1 MRVLCAVLL
10 LASVN
15 AAEPGMA
22 LIPHGTFQMG
32 RSKLT
37 EDDKTTM
44 RPQVLLDDRPVHA
57 VTIAAF
63 LLDTHETT
71 QAQYAEFVK
80 AAKRPAP
87 YHWTDRAM
95 QTAGA
100 MRTDRAMPVGAGAV
114 AAYNVSFDDAKSYC
128 EWRGKRL
135 PTEAEW
141 ERAARGGLEGADYPW
156 GDKYDAKLARH
167 NTETGPGEVGR
178 YPPNAFG
185 LHDMAG
191 SMSEWTA
198 DWFDREYYKNSP
210 SENPKGPAAGTYRII
225 RGGAWSDQ
233 NKRIT
238 VFFRNWVRP
247 TQRQPNIGFRCAKD
261 APAADQRINDRIA
274 GFQGTV
280 SLYAKN
286 LNTGAE
292 FAIRA
297 DERIRTA
304 STIKLPILIA
314 AFQAVADSKAKWDEE
329 ILLTADD
336 KVPGSGILREF
347 TPGRKF
353 LLRDLANLMIVVSD
367 NTATN
372 LLIDRLT
379 ADYVNSVMEKYGFQ
393 STRSIRKVFAEA
405 KIPNRASA
413 FGQIEAN
420 KKFGIGVSTPREM
433 ARIIE
438 LLDTG
443 KLVNAEASQDI
454 IAILRRQQYTD
465 GIGRHPAGFQ
475 VASKSGALDAL
486 RSDVGFVVRKNEKY
500 AIAITVDAMPKTDY
514 SPDNAGN
521 ILISDLTA
529 MLLEKL
535 R

>member
-1 MRVLCAVLL
+1 MRAFSAVLL
-10 LASVN
+10 LAVAH

-22 LIPHGTFQMG
+22 LIPYGTFQMG

-37 EDDKTTM
+37 SDDKTAM

-57 VTIAAF
+57 VTLSAF
-63 LLDTHETT
+63 LMDTHEVS

-80 AAKRPAP
+80 ATKRAAP
-87 YHWTDRAM
+87 YHWTG
-95 QTAGA
+95 GA
-100 MRTDRAMPVGAGAV
+100 LPVGTGSL
-114 AAYNVSFDDAKSYC
+114 AAYNVNFDDAKGYC
-128 EWRGKRL
+128 AWRGKRL

-178 YPPNAFG
+178 YAPNAFG
-185 LHDMAG
+185 LFDMAG
-191 SMSEWTA
+191 GMAEWTA

-210 SENPKGPAAGTYRII
+210 AENPKGPAAGTYRII

-233 NKRIT
+233 NRRIT
-238 VFFRNWVRP
+238 LFFRNWVRP

-261 APAADQRINDRIA
+261 APSAEKRIEERIA
-274 GFQGTV
+274 AFQGTV

-292 FAIRA
+292 YTIRP
-297 DERIRTA
+297 DERVRTA

-314 AFQAVADSKAKWDEE
+314 AFQAVADGTAKWDEE

-336 KVPGSGILREF
+336 KVAGSGILREF
-347 TPGRKF
+347 TAGRKF
-353 LLRDLANLMIVVSD
+353 LLRDLAHLMIVVSD

-372 LLIDRLT
+372 LLIDRLS

-393 STRSIRKVFAEA
+393 FTRSNRKILGDG
-405 KIPNRASA
+405 KSLKPNPSGLST
-413 FGQIEAN
+413 FGKKEES

-433 ARIIE
+433 ARLIE
-438 LLDTG
+438 LLDKG
-443 KLVNAEASQDI
+443 QLVNPEASKEI
-454 IAILRRQQYTD
+454 VSILGRQQFTD
-465 GIGRHPAGFQ
+465 GIGRHLDGFQ
-475 VASKSGALDAL
+475 IASKSGALDAL
-486 RSDVGFVVRKNEKY
+486 RSDVGMAVRKGEKY
-500 AIAITVDAMPKTDY
+500 AVAITVDGMPKTDY
-514 SPDNAGN
+514 SADNAGN

-529 MLLEKL
+529 LLLEKL

>member
-1 MRVLCAVLL
+1 MRGLSAVLL
-10 LASVN
+10 LAAAAN
-15 AAEPGMA
+15 AAESGMA
-22 LIPHGTFQMG
+22 LIPRGTFQMG

-37 EDDKTTM
+37 ADDKTAM

-57 VTIAAF
+57 VTLSAF
-63 LLDTHETT
+63 LLDTHEVT
-71 QAQYAEFVK
+71 QAQYSAFVK
-80 AAKRPAP
+80 ATKRPAP
-87 YHWTDRAM
+87 YHWTGGAVP
-95 QTAGA
+95 AGA
-100 MRTDRAMPVGAGAV
+100 GPV
-114 AAYNVSFDDAKSYC
+114 AAHNVSFDDAKGYC

-141 ERAARGGLEGADYPW
+141 ERAARGGMEGADYPW

-178 YPPNAFG
+178 HAPNAFG
-185 LHDMAG
+185 LYDMAG
-191 SMSEWTA
+191 GMSEWTA
-198 DWFDREYYKNSP
+198 DWFDREYYKHSP
-210 SENPKGPAAGTYRII
+210 AENPMGPAAGTYRVI
-225 RGGAWSDQ
+225 RGGAWSDPG
-233 NKRIT
+233 KRIT

-261 APAADQRINDRIA
+261 LASAEQLIKDRIA

-286 LNTGAE
+286 LNTGTE
-292 FAIRA
+292 FGIRA
-297 DERIRTA
+297 DERVRTA
-304 STIKLPILIA
+304 STIKFPILIA
-314 AFQAVADSKAKWDEE
+314 AFQAVADGNAKWDEE
-329 ILLTADD
+329 ILLTTDD
-336 KVPGSGILREF
+336 KVPGSGVLREF

-372 LLIDRLT
+372 LLIDRFT
-379 ADYVNSVMEKYGFQ
+379 ADYVNAVMDKYGFP
-393 STRSIRKVFAEA
+393 STRANRKIFAET
-405 KIPNRASA
+405 KIPNGASA
-413 FGQIEAN
+413 FGQREEN

-433 ARIIE
+433 VRLIE
-438 LLDTG
+438 LLDKG
-443 KLVNAEASQDI
+443 QLVSAEASKGM

-465 GIGRHPAGFQ
+465 GIGRHLDGFQ

-486 RSDVGFVVRKNEKY
+486 RSDVGLVVRKNEKY

-529 MLLEKL
+529 LLLEKL

>member
-1 MRVLCAVLL
+1 MRGASVLL
-10 LASVN
+10 LLTAAAH

-22 LIPHGTFQMG
+22 PIPQGTFQMG
-32 RSKLT
+32 RGKLT
-37 EDDKTTM
+37 ADDKTTM

-57 VTIAAF
+57 VTLSAF
-63 LLDTHETT
+63 LLDTHEVT
-71 QAQYAEFVK
+71 QTQYSEFVK
-80 AAKRPAP
+80 ATKRAAP
-87 YHWTDRAM
+87 YHWTGGVVPA
-95 QTAGA
+95 
-100 MRTDRAMPVGAGAV
+100 GAGAF
-114 AAYNVSFDDAKSYC
+114 AAYNVNFDDAKGYC

-178 YPPNAFG
+178 YAPNAFG
-185 LHDMAG
+185 LYDMAG
-191 SMSEWTA
+191 GMSEWTA
-198 DWFDREYYKNSP
+198 DWFDREYYKRSP
-210 SENPKGPAAGTYRII
+210 AENPKGPAAGTYRII

-233 NKRIT
+233 GKRIT

-247 TQRQPNIGFRCAKD
+247 GQRQPNIGFRCAKD
-261 APAADQRINDRIA
+261 APSAEQRIKDRILA
-274 GFQGTV
+274 FQGTV

-286 LNTGAE
+286 LTTGTE
-292 FAIRA
+292 FALRA
-297 DERIRTA
+297 DERVRTA
-304 STIKLPILIA
+304 STIKLPILVA
-314 AFQAVADSKAKWDEE
+314 AFQAVADGKANWDEE
-329 ILLTADD
+329 LLLAEDD
-336 KVPGSGILREF
+336 KVAGSGLLREF

-372 LLIDRLT
+372 LLIDRFT
-379 ADYVNSVMEKYGFQ
+379 ADYVNAVMEKYGFQ
-393 STRSIRKVFAEA
+393 LTRSNRKILGDG
-405 KIPNRASA
+405 KNLKPNPTGLSA
-413 FGQIEAN
+413 FGQKDEN

-433 ARIIE
+433 GRLIE
-438 LLDTG
+438 LLDKG
-443 KLVNAEASQDI
+443 QIVDPESSKRI
-454 IAILRRQQYTD
+454 IDILRRQRYTD
-465 GIGRHPAGFQ
+465 GIGRQLDGFQ

-486 RSDVGFVVRKNEKY
+486 RSDVGLVAGKNEKY
-500 AIAITVDAMPKTDY
+500 VLAITVDAMPKTDY

-529 MLLEKL
+529 LLLEKL